1 MVKLR
6 FTNNNQPHPPERS
19 CIYMITYNQF
29 SLADIFSDCQD
40 IFYSD
45 KSQFLSLL
53 QQHIDL
59 DEIVPVSFRKHF
71 YASTG
76 RTRKYPLYA
85 FFGFLLFSVFFL
97 SLSIL
102 SSLFSFAIPEIFGN
116 SEGKQGFRCFQ
127 DYSF

>member
-1 MVKLR
+1 
-6 FTNNNQPHPPERS
+6 
-19 CIYMITYNQF
+19 MITYNQF

-76 RTRKYPLYA
+76 RTRKYPLCA
-85 FFGFLLFSVFFL
+85 FFWVLIIQRIFSIPIDSLLLVFL
-97 SLSIL
+97 
-102 SSLFSFAIPEIFGN
+102 
-116 SEGKQGFRCFQ
+116 R
-127 DYSF
+127 YSRNLRE